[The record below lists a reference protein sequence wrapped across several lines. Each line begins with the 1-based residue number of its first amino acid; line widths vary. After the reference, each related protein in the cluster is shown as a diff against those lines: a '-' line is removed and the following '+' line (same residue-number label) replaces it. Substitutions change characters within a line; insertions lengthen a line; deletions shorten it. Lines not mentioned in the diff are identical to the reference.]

1 MSSKGHVPNKLKSL
15 GFQKPPAAQPGREH
29 GLDSASV
36 LLGTSPASLSPGCCQ
51 TLRAGSLNL
60 SYLRSLP
67 KRCVISELQSH
78 GLAYPEGEGPE
89 RTSSKSRTRTA
100 EAVQLVRH
108 LFAHAAEV

>member
-1 MSSKGHVPNKLKSL
+1 MKGSSKGHVPNKLKSL

-78 GLAYPEGEGPE
+78 GLAYPEGRDLGELAPSPGLGLQKQ
-89 RTSSKSRTRTA
+89 SS
-100 EAVQLVRH
+100 L
-108 LFAHAAEV
+108 